1 MKRRFVEATRFT
13 TERERME
20 HAGELTHD
28 DLVALEQAILA
39 NPEAGDLVPGTGGFR
54 KIRIAQRAVSR
65 GKRGGAR
72 VYYLDLPRA
81 QVTHLLAVYGK
92 RQQVDLSAAERRA
105 LAAVAKLLKEET

>member
-1 MKRRFVEATRFT
+1 MEATRFT
-13 TERERME
+13 AERERME
-20 HAGELTHD
+20 RAGELTQD
-28 DLVALEQAILA
+28 DLVALEQAILS

-54 KIRIAQRAVSR
+54 KIRIAQRAVGR

-81 QVTHLLAVYGK
+81 HVTHLLAIYGK
-92 RQQVDLSAAERRA
+92 RQRADLSAMERRS

>member
-54 KIRIAQRAVSR
+54 KIRIASGLVPHFPPGFLFQPLAVKRDHVVFNFHHGQTGFRPERCHPHNVDMEAVSHSGVGSSR
-65 GKRGGAR
+65 
-72 VYYLDLPRA
+72 
-81 QVTHLLAVYGK
+81 
-92 RQQVDLSAAERRA
+92 
-105 LAAVAKLLKEET
+105 